1 MEECFGE
8 AFGDKNQNRK
18 EVAESESICKSNKN
32 KYLYHGIKKQK
43 KKIQKQYET
52 YTKRSRKVVATPS
65 G

>member
-32 KYLYHGIKKQK
+32 KYLYRKMKK
-43 KKIQKQYET
+43 
-52 YTKRSRKVVATPS
+52 
-65 G
+65 